1 MPGDRIPLVPLHRL
15 KGTVEYAASPQWTL
29 AADLVAVGSQYLQ
42 GDASNQNPK
51 IPAYWTVN
59 LRTSY
64 QVSPGVEL
72 FGLLQNAFNQRYY
85 TYGTFFDPTLIPG
98 LNLSDPRTLVPGAP
112 LAAYAGLRA
121 RW

>member
-1 MPGDRIPLVPLHRL
+1 LTLV
-15 KGTVEYAASPQWTL
+15 
-29 AADLVAVGSQYLQ
+29 ADLVAVSSQDLQ
-42 GDASNQNPK
+42 GDASNQNAK
-51 IPAYWTVN
+51 IPGYWTVN

-64 QVSPGVEL
+64 QVSSGVEL

-85 TYGTFFDPTLIPG
+85 TYGTFVDPTLIAS